1 MLDYQKRRDL
11 LMRTHSAAGMTIVE
25 LLIGLV
31 LIGFLLSLGVPSFS
45 GWLQNLQ
52 VRNAAETIFNGLQLA
67 RANAVQR
74 NKSVTFTMN
83 GPDSSWAVTIDTPAT
98 VAGVLETA
106 TVQSRSGAEGT
117 ANAQVSMLAPAVLPV
132 AISFDGF
139 GKTNLAQQ
147 VTIQVT
153 NPTGGTCVSGGSG
166 NMRCLNVTVAVGG
179 QIKMCDPQA
188 SAPGDSRKC

>member
-1 MLDYQKRRDL
+1 
-11 LMRTHSAAGMTIVE
+11 MRKHSAAGMTIIE
-25 LLIGLV
+25 LLIGFVLV
-31 LIGFLLSLGVPSFS
+31 GFLLSLGVPSFS
-45 GWLQNLQ
+45 GWLQNVQ

-83 GPDSSWAVTIDTPAT
+83 GPDSGWSVTINTPSS

-106 TVQSRSGAEGT
+106 TVQSRRATEGT
-117 ANAQVSMLAPAVLPV
+117 PNARVSVLAPAALPV
-132 AISFDGF
+132 AISFDGL

-147 VTIQVT
+147 MTIQVT
-153 NPTGGTCVSGGSG
+153 NPTGGTCVSAGG

-179 QIKMCDPQA
+179 QIKMCDPQVSTA
-188 SAPGDSRKC
+188 GDSRKC

>member
-1 MLDYQKRRDL
+1 
-11 LMRTHSAAGMTIVE
+11 MRKHSAAGMTIVE
-25 LLIGLV
+25 LLIGFVLV
-31 LIGFLLSLGVPSFS
+31 GFLLSLGVPSFS
-45 GWLQNLQ
+45 GWLQNVQ

-83 GPDSSWAVTIDTPAT
+83 GPDSGWSVTIDTPST

-106 TVQSRSGAEGT
+106 TVQSRSAAEGT
-117 ANAQVSMLAPAVLPV
+117 PNAQVSVLAPAALPV
-132 AISFDGF
+132 AIRFDGL

-153 NPTGGTCVSGGSG
+153 NPTGGTCVSAGG

-179 QIKMCDPQA
+179 QIKMCDPQVSTA
-188 SAPGDSRKC
+188 GDSRKC